1 MQYYNFEG
9 KKYEITITDEWDR
22 NEQREEQIVR
32 DFKYLESNGDWGLIK
47 LRITNG
53 LWEGWLKHIG
63 EMERTE
69 TSNEEKNE
77 TKFW

>member
-22 NEQREEQIVR
+22 NEQREEQILR
-32 DFKYLESNGDWGLIK
+32 DFKYLESISDWGLIK

-63 EMERTE
+63 EMERIE
-69 TSNEEKNE
+69 LPKNE

>member
-9 KKYEITITDEWDR
+9 KRYEITITDEWER

-32 DFKYLESNGDWGLIK
+32 DFKYLESNGDWSLIK

-53 LWEGWLKHIG
+53 LWEGWLRCIG
-63 EMERTE
+63 DMD
-69 TSNEEKNE
+69 SPKN
-77 TKFW
+77 KGGFW